1 MSATILSTDTTVG
14 HSGTHAVRL
23 VLIALAIVAL
33 LAVSFALG
41 RANVTTTK
49 APTVAPIAAPIA
61 SPSSVDPCRMGRAC

>member
-1 MSATILSTDTTVG
+1 MSATILSTPTTTG

-23 VLIALAIVAL
+23 ALIALAIIVL

-49 APTVAPIAAPIA
+49 APTVAPIA
-61 SPSSVDPCRMGRAC
+61 SPSSAEPCRMGRAC